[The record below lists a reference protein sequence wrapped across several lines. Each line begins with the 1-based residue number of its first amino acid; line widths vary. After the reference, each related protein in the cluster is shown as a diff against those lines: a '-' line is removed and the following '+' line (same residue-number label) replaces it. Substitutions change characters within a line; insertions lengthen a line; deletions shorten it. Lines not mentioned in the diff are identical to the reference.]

1 MPSCAL
7 LSNLF
12 DKSNKFDKRAQED
25 MARRAYASFNNK
37 EAFPPVGKIFRF
49 CEAGCLALLL
59 FKRAQELKS
68 FFYSKRA

>member
-1 MPSCAL
+1 MPSSAL

-12 DKSNKFDKRAQED
+12 DKSNKFDTRAQED

-37 EAFPPVGKIFRF
+37 EAFPVGKIFRF